1 MHLTHLTLR
10 NFRNYRA
17 LELELAPGLTVLA
30 GDNAQGKSNLLEAI
44 YLLALTKSPPGRERP
59 GDGAHREPGG
69 RAVPR
74 GVAGTAR
81 LRDGSDL
88 RVQVDMALPMPGSAP
103 GLGPGGGT
111 LRKSLRVNRAAKPA
125 AEVMGMLSAVL
136 FSAEDIALVHGSPAG
151 RRRFLDVLLSQMSRD
166 YLRTLQGYQKVL
178 AQRNHLLR
186 RIADGHARPD
196 ELPFWDDELC
206 TRGGQVVQERDWAVK
221 ALAPLAANIHASVA
235 SPEPELSVVYGTRVE
250 PGESAEE
257 TAQRLREGLEQG
269 RPPGAPPEADAG
281 GAAPGR
287 PAAAPGRAGGRHVR
301 LARPVSDGGA
311 CPSAGGGAAACV
323 AAGRGAAP
331 PLDDA
336 LAEPGRSSE
345 GAGAG
350 DGERLRAGPADHR
363 RKHGA
368 RLSVVTSADVAVGA
382 GGGGHGGATGRVN
395 RPSRRR
401 AWAQGPVL

>member
-17 LELELAPGLTVLA
+17 LKLELAPGLTVLA

-44 YLLALTKSPPGRERP
+44 YLLALTKSHRAENDRETVRIESLE
-59 GDGAHREPGG
+59 DEPYT
-69 RAVPR
+69 R
-74 GVAGTAR
+74 VAGTAR

-269 RPPGAPPEADAG
+269 RRRELLLKQTLVGPHRDDLRLLLDGREADTYGSRGQSRTVAL
-281 GAAPGR
+281 AL
-287 PAAAPGRAGGRHVR
+287 R
-301 LARPVSDGGA
+301 LAEARLLASR
-311 CPSAGGGAAACV
+311 
-323 AAGRGAAP
+323 RGEEP
-331 PLDDA
+331 LLLLDDA
-336 LAEPGRSSE
+336 LAELDEARRERVLEMASASEQALLTTVGSTEHASLSSRARTWLWVRE
-345 GAGAG
+345 GAVTAG
-350 DGERLRAGPADHR
+350 QRDG
-363 RKHGA
+363 
-368 RLSVVTSADVAVGA
+368 
-382 GGGGHGGATGRVN
+382 
-395 RPSRRR
+395 
-401 AWAQGPVL
+401 